1 MRRIGLNLYECSFRP
16 AVLFLTAGPVYTRPE
31 KATMDLMPPPPPPP
45 TSHRPSPLSS
55 SINADE
61 QDSGFDSE
69 PESDTDTATPSALS
83 PSTPR
88 RIPFNSDDEE
98 ASERLLDQLRS
109 AVEGYPSYAN
119 YCCGGSIPISLASRN
134 SPSFQDS
141 SKAAVTS
148 PPITLRFDTPTGSVQ
163 KLSLPPTPEEEKGK
177 GNKKVEVEELLA
189 SCTPDIIGDD
199 KAGRGQRVR
208 SRRSSAR
215 LDKDKFSVDI
225 HPADLGILD
234 TIKQV
239 LLPDL
244 KLQSSDHSG
253 KGKGRSLWDGVGT
266 ESWRER
272 EEHWGVRAELCDL
285 TVGLKDPN
293 KALSANSHN
302 RYTSV
307 PRVIHKSLSTLHHVL
322 GLILAP

>member
-1 MRRIGLNLYECSFRP
+1 MLQKCQIYSMRRIGLELYDCSFRP
-16 AVLFLTAGPVYTRPE
+16 AVLILTAGPVQDRLE
-31 KATMDLMPPPPPPP
+31 KTTMNLMPPPPPPA
-45 TSHRPSPLSS
+45 SHRPIPISS
-55 SINADE
+55 SITADKK
-61 QDSGFDSE
+61 DYGSDSE

-98 ASERLLDQLRS
+98 ASERFMDQLRS

-119 YCCGGSIPISLASRN
+119 YCCGGSIPISMASRN

-141 SKAAVTS
+141 SKAPVTS
-148 PPITLRFDTPTGSVQ
+148 PPITLRFDTPTGFVQ
-163 KLSLPPTPEEEKGK
+163 RLSLPPPTDEEKGK
-177 GNKKVEVEELLA
+177 GKRKVEVEDLLA
-189 SCTPDIIGDD
+189 SCTPEIIGDD
-199 KAGRGQRVR
+199 RSGRGQRVK

-215 LDKDKFSVDI
+215 LDKDKFSVDV

-244 KLQSSDHSG
+244 RLQSSDDGG
-253 KGKGRSLWDGVGT
+253 KGKGRSLWDGIGT

-272 EEHWGVRAELCDL
+272 EEHWGLRAELCDL
-285 TVGLKDPN
+285 TVIMK
-293 KALSANSHN
+293 
-302 RYTSV
+302 
-307 PRVIHKSLSTLHHVL
+307 
-322 GLILAP
+322 